1 MNIRYPIY
9 EGVYRIL
16 TDYLRNSLFFR
27 IFKLDITIK
36 NKTYGRYYNFIAGVF
51 GSWQALEGRLRRIQ

>member
-1 MNIRYPIY
+1 MKG
-9 EGVYRIL
+9 GVYRML

-36 NKTYGRYYNFIAGVF
+36 NKTYGRYYNFIVGIF
-51 GSWQALEGRLRRIQ
+51 GSGQALEGRLRRIQ